1 MNALLE
7 SKREAVLDLARRY
20 GVTRVRVFGSMAR
33 EDATEES
40 DVDLLVDVGEAT
52 TGFGLGGLLM
62 DLQDLLGRRV
72 DLVTEQAL
80 HPSIRESILSEAVR
94 L

>member
-7 SKREAVLDLARRY
+7 SKRQDMLDLARSY
-20 GVTRVRVFGSMAR
+20 GVTRIRVFGSMAR
-33 EDATEES
+33 GDATNAS
-40 DVDLLVDVGEAT
+40 DIDLLVDIGEKT
-52 TGFGLGGLLM
+52 SGFGLGGLLM
-62 DLQDLLGRRV
+62 DLQDMLGRRV

-80 HPSIRESILSEAVR
+80 HPSIREKILREAVP

>member
-7 SKREAVLDLARRY
+7 SNREAVLDLARRY
-20 GVTRVRVFGSMAR
+20 GVTRIRVFGSMAR
-33 EDATEES
+33 MDASEES
-40 DVDLLVDVGEAT
+40 DVDLLVDIGEKT
-52 TGFGLGGLLM
+52 SGFGLGGLLM

-80 HPSIRESILSEAVR
+80 HPSIRERILSEAVP

>member
-1 MNALLE
+1 MNSLLE
-7 SKREAVLDLARRY
+7 SKRQAVLDLARRY
-20 GVTRVRVFGSMAR
+20 GITRVRVFGSMAR
-33 EDATEES
+33 EDATEGS
-40 DVDLLVDVGEAT
+40 DVDLLVDIGEET

-80 HPSIRESILSEAVR
+80 HPSIRERILSEAIR

>member
-7 SKREAVLDLARRY
+7 SKRQAVLDLARSY
-20 GVTRVRVFGSMAR
+20 GITRVSVFGSMAR
-33 EDATEES
+33 EDATGAS
-40 DVDLLVDVGEAT
+40 DIDLLVDIGEKT

-80 HPSIRESILSEAVR
+80 HPSIREKILREAVR

>member
-7 SKREAVLDLARRY
+7 SKRQAVLDLARRY
-20 GVTRVRVFGSMAR
+20 GITHVSVFGSMAR
-33 EDATEES
+33 EDATATS
-40 DVDLLVDVGEAT
+40 DIDLLVDIGEKT
-52 TGFGLGGLLM
+52 TGFGLGRLLM

-80 HPSIRESILSEAVR
+80 HPSIREKILREAVR

>member
-80 HPSIRESILSEAVR
+80 HPSIREKILSEAVR

>member
-7 SKREAVLDLARRY
+7 SKRQAVLDLARSY
-20 GVTRVRVFGSMAR
+20 GITRVSVFGSMAR
-33 EDATEES
+33 EDATGAS
-40 DVDLLVDVGEAT
+40 D
-52 TGFGLGGLLM
+52 
-62 DLQDLLGRRV
+62 RRV

-80 HPSIRESILSEAVR
+80 HPSIREKILREAVR